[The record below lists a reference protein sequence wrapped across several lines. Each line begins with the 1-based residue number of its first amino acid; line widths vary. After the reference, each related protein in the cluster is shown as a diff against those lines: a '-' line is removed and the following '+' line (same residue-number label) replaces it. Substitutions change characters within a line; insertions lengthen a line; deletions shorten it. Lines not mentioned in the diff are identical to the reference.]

1 MSLYVGDVVTGET
14 RRLLEGETTGGLEEL
29 RTFHSSLAW
38 SPDGRLLAF
47 TAKGTGGEA
56 LLLVDAESGDVTRWA
71 TPDLDEVRSPA
82 FSPDGA
88 TIALIGIRGGESE
101 LYLYDRA
108 NSALERLTYDTYAE
122 RSPAFSPD
130 GRWLAYTTDERDDGG
145 EGIGPDRLALLD
157 LDTRE
162 RQLIP
167 VLGYKSASPVW
178 GDNGGEIYFT
188 SDPQGFSD
196 IFAYRLSDRSFLR
209 VTRVLT
215 GVQGILPTSACL
227 SISSDGEKL
236 LFNALENSA
245 YGIYL
250 ATDFMDRAV
259 PFTPPAPAPP
269 SIIASQEE
277 TLSANIPA
285 AKAGAASEPSAARTP
300 AAPSTPG
307 VVPAGGDAQPP
318 RERPRNRRGQSET
331 NRDFE
336 RFHGDTDY
344 DPDIYDENTL
354 YAFGGEH
361 GRRAPAFA
369 MQSTP
374 GMIDAPCAIEGV
386 RDSGALDSPLASDAG
401 TAETV
406 GEAVDSD
413 NGAAAAATEKDTAT
427 ASEHADAHE
436 TADASEDADASESAT
451 ASETADGSETDAAAS
466 VALPESL
473 RTIAHEI
480 RRYRPRFAPEFVV
493 GGGTVGSGG
502 GAVGASQIGFSDLL
516 GDHRLRL
523 GLGIYGSF
531 ANADVALAYENW
543 THKNG
548 WGVSAF
554 YHTNRYRR
562 IDNQIVTWEE
572 SELYAG
578 TSFELIRP
586 MSKFTRVEGSL
597 TLGEMNELYRTRSY
611 ALSPIDGG
619 DERHLFASLGVAYV
633 NDTTIWGMT
642 GPIKGRRLRLS
653 AERTQG
659 DLQVWTL
666 RADVRRYWRPTH
678 GLTFAARAIAGV
690 RDGKLAENW
699 HLGSTPLVHGLEYGE
714 LTGSRMAVANLEAR
728 FPFIRVLA
736 LGFPL
741 PITLHDV
748 GGAAFVDAGSA
759 WTHGFTNGGTN
770 EYAARYGNLLGA
782 YGAGVRANVGF
793 GVLMIDVAQRTNFST
808 NFGKPRVYTTL
819 GVEF

>member
-1 MSLYVGDVVTGET
+1 
-14 RRLLEGETTGGLEEL
+14 
-29 RTFHSSLAW
+29 
-38 SPDGRLLAF
+38 
-47 TAKGTGGEA
+47 
-56 LLLVDAESGDVTRWA
+56 
-71 TPDLDEVRSPA
+71 
-82 FSPDGA
+82 
-88 TIALIGIRGGESE
+88 
-101 LYLYDRA
+101 
-108 NSALERLTYDTYAE
+108 
-122 RSPAFSPD
+122 
-130 GRWLAYTTDERDDGG
+130 
-145 EGIGPDRLALLD
+145 
-157 LDTRE
+157 
-162 RQLIP
+162 
-167 VLGYKSASPVW
+167 
-178 GDNGGEIYFT
+178 
-188 SDPQGFSD
+188 
-196 IFAYRLSDRSFLR
+196 
-209 VTRVLT
+209 
-215 GVQGILPTSACL
+215 
-227 SISSDGEKL
+227 
-236 LFNALENSA
+236 
-245 YGIYL
+245 
-250 ATDFMDRAV
+250 MDRAV

-406 GEAVDSD
+406 GEA
-413 NGAAAAATEKDTAT
+413 AAAE
-427 ASEHADAHE
+427 
-436 TADASEDADASESAT
+436 
-451 ASETADGSETDAAAS
+451 S

-473 RTIAHEI
+473 RTITHEI

-543 THKNG
+543 AHKNG